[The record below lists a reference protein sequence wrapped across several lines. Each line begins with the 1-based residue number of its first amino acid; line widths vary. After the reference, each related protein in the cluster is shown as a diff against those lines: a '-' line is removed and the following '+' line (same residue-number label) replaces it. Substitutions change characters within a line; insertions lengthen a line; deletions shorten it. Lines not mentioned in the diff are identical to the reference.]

1 MTNNSGEIDK
11 SSGMNELSARE
22 PPREESGYIVQGAQ
36 RLDQS
41 GIKPIARNVGLMIA
55 KDDRQSSQRTL
66 RYNFLSCRVICN
78 GLGAVL

>member
-22 PPREESGYIVQGAQ
+22 PPGRSQGNIVQGAQ

-41 GIKPIARNVGLMIA
+41 GIKSIARNVGLMIA